1 MREKEQELF
10 EYENLLKQSNIIK
23 EDNEMKY

>member
-10 EYENLLKQSNIIK
+10 EYENLLKQSNIII